1 MLDNSWHSGI
11 RYHTMLIVF
20 FVYLYC
26 YEMADRIA
34 YLNQRPRPVLLQ
46 VLGHANQYNGRQA
59 TIKMLLAYST
69 HKQRARAGDS
79 LRVSKGQFETTVSGL
94 PLPF

>member
-1 MLDNSWHSGI
+1 MQ
-11 RYHTMLIVF
+11 IVF

>member
-1 MLDNSWHSGI
+1 MAYWHKIPYHANS
-11 RYHTMLIVF
+11 F

-34 YLNQRPRPVLLQ
+34 YLNQRPRPVLL
-46 VLGHANQYNGRQA
+46 HANQYNGRQA